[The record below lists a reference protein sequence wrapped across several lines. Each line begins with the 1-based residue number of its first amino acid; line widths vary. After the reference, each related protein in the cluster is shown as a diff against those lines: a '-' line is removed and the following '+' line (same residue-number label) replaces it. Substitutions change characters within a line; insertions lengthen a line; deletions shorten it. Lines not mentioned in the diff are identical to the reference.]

1 MAAEPPTA
9 IFRADASEE
18 IGGGHVMRC
27 LTLAEALTEQGWH
40 VGFAVNAEAPSVVP
54 SLADAVADILI
65 LGGGDEVAA
74 LKERWPE
81 GVALLV
87 VDHYGRG
94 AAFELGCRPWA
105 ATIVAIDDLA
115 DRCHRADLL
124 LDQTQ
129 GRNEADYRS
138 LTCPDCRL
146 LLGARFALLR
156 PQFQACRRRALARRG
171 SDGPAQRLLVS
182 FGATDSAGGTVMA
195 LQALARASPALT
207 VDVVVGAS
215 GNLNEIDRL
224 AAELAPAATVHRSV
238 GDMASLMT
246 EADFAIGAAGGT
258 SWERCCLGLPTLVVV
273 TADNQRDIARS
284 LAAAGAIDLVGDAGT
299 VAVEALADRIAALCD
314 DAPRRHT
321 MAQAAASICDGQGV
335 ARVVDALMQATL
347 QTVPMARHGHNA
359 IPRWDGQ
366 TAARSGQQ
374 SQP

>member
-1 MAAEPPTA
+1 M
-9 IFRADASEE
+9 FRADASRE

-27 LTLAEALTEQGWH
+27 LTLAAALAEQGWR

-54 SLADAVADILI
+54 SLADAITDILI

-81 GVALLV
+81 GVPLLV
-87 VDHYGRG
+87 VDHYGRD
-94 AAFELGCRPWA
+94 ADFEHGCRPWS
-105 ATIVAIDDLA
+105 ATILVIDDLA
-115 DRCHRADLL
+115 DRRHRADLL

-129 GRNEADYRS
+129 GRNEADYRL
-138 LTCPDCRL
+138 LTGPDCRL
-146 LLGARFALLR
+146 LLGTRFALLR
-156 PQFQACRRRALARRG
+156 PQFQAYRRRALTRRD

-182 FGATDSAGGTVMA
+182 FGATDAAGVAAMA
-195 LQALARASPALT
+195 LQAAARASPALT
-207 VDVVVGAS
+207 VDVVVGAFS

-224 AAELAPAATVHRSV
+224 AAALAPAATVHRSV
-238 GDMASLMT
+238 SDMASLMT
-246 EADFAIGAAGGT
+246 DADFAVGAAGGT

-299 VAVEALADRIAALCD
+299 VTVEALADRIAELRN
-314 DAPRRHT
+314 DAPRRHA
-321 MAQAAASICDGQGV
+321 MAQAAAEVCDGQGA

-347 QTVPMARHGHNA
+347 PTTPMARHGRSPV
-359 IPRWDGQ
+359 PRWDRQ
-366 TAARSGQQ
+366 PATRSGRQ